1 MSQKQIKEQNLTS
14 DLKILIVGK
23 SGTGKTSF
31 VNKWIKNEFT
41 ASYKATI
48 VSEFSSKL
56 FLYEEKL
63 YKINLWDIAGQ
74 DHFASITKT
83 FAKGSHGAIT
93 LSDVMDPKSLNET
106 TKWKKALDES
116 ELFPD
121 GGKLPNILIQNKI
134 DLIKGNEA
142 KDMTS
147 LREFSKQNKFDDCFK
162 TSAKTGY
169 NINESIEKLFH
180 IIIRRLNAI
189 SSKEMDL
196 NRNSVSI
203 DPEKSSDKDKYR
215 TKQTG
220 CC

>member
-1 MSQKQIKEQNLTS
+1 
-14 DLKILIVGK
+14 
-23 SGTGKTSF
+23 
-31 VNKWIKNEFT
+31 
-41 ASYKATI
+41 
-48 VSEFSSKL
+48 
-56 FLYEEKL
+56 
-63 YKINLWDIAGQ
+63 
-74 DHFASITKT
+74 
-83 FAKGSHGAIT
+83 
-93 LSDVMDPKSLNET
+93 MDPKSLNET
-106 TKWKKALDES
+106 TKWKTALDES

-134 DLIKGNEA
+134 DLIKGNEP

-147 LREFSKQNKFDDCFK
+147 LSEFSKQYKFDDCFK

-169 NINESIEKLFH
+169 NINESIEKLLH